1 MSISGLSSIPR
12 NLMLEKFEKEHKSPE
27 FIEAFKFLTF
37 DLDPSDQSQLE
48 IVSGFLQPY
57 DPYDVRHKLQD
68 LFKLYGYFMGVYD
81 GHPIERFIEQIEF
94 NLSHSL
100 TSFDW
105 SKKTTREMVVSELTR
120 EAFNDLVDLDMME
133 CICSVCV
140 HGWSDETLNHLFLN
154 TNYMWKDEREI
165 DKCYMVG
172 MSSKN
177 CLIKYQKVREYMR
190 AKDLITHKASDL
202 DGEGSYNRKLKEIES
217 SEESVSYD
225 EAYKEVSRVKLLV
238 SAEALKLEKYDRYL
252 HRDFEHF
259 QESKELLKIYKAI
272 WKNLIK
278 RRARYQAML
287 HSSKKHLKSHLE
299 KYLNGKMNLKQRLET
314 FIKRHAKLHPSD
326 EHLKTHLE
334 KYWIRKKVLKEKLET
349 LNKQRAKYQEKLH
362 SSKKHLKSHLEKYWI
377 GKKVLN
383 QRLETLNEAKKK
395 YDVVMKQIDE
405 LSRDHYSQYYTQR
418 PIMIRWLYNIME
430 EEFWHSIS
438 LTISRRISDKLA
450 QIPQPPK
457 PQKIQKEPKE
467 QKRPNFD
474 LLSSISSL
482 SMSVGATSSEFS
494 EQ

>member
-165 DKCYMVG
+165 DRCYMVG
-172 MSSKN
+172 MNSKN
-177 CLIKYQKVREYMR
+177 CLIKHQKVREYMR

-202 DGEGSYNRKLKEIES
+202 DGESSYNRRLKEIES

-225 EAYKEVSRVKLLV
+225 EAYKEVSRVKLLL

-252 HRDFEHF
+252 HQDFKRF
-259 QESKELLKIYKAI
+259 QESKELLKKYRFEHVARSMSVKKYKAI

-278 RRARYQAML
+278 RRAKYQARL
-287 HSSKKHLKSHLE
+287 HSSE
-299 KYLNGKMNLKQRLET
+299 
-314 FIKRHAKLHPSD
+314 
-326 EHLKTHLE
+326 
-334 KYWIRKKVLKEKLET
+334 
-349 LNKQRAKYQEKLH
+349 
-362 SSKKHLKSHLEKYWI
+362 KHLKSHLEKYWI

-395 YDVVMKQIDE
+395 YGVVMKQIDE
-405 LSRDHYSQYYTQR
+405 LSRDHYSQYYAQR
-418 PIMIRWLYNIME
+418 PIMIRWLYNMME
-430 EEFWHSIS
+430 EEFWSSIS

-450 QIPQPPK
+450 QIPQPPQ
-457 PQKIQKEPKE
+457 PQKIQKKPKE
-467 QKRPNFD
+467 QKSPNFD